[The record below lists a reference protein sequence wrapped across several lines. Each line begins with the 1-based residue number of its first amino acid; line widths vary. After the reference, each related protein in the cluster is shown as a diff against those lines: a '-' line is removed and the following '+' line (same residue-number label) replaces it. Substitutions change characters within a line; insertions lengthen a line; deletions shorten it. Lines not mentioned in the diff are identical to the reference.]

1 MVWNAQIADMLNAG
15 QRDRTIGKAFSRLGT
30 AARRIADLRDA
41 VQTRLA
47 SSNAELVGKIVDACE
62 RFDRVPATPEE
73 ARAILK
79 LPQAA

>member
-1 MVWNAQIADMLNAG
+1 MLPQATWVAAG
-15 QRDRTIGKAFSRLGT
+15 IGRHQWEVNQWCLEAGGHCRTGLEDNT
-30 AARRIADLRDA
+30 RIDA
-41 VQTRLA
+41 TRLA